1 MPGVTDGQRWVWWCR
16 RSTRKRIQFGILTAA
31 MRSKTTHVQKVLQ
44 NHTHYTHT
52 HTPIAVR
59 KVPGI
64 DATLRSRRM
73 SLLEDRQ
80 KVHRSLWPAS
90 TQLPTRLLHGRQIP
104 QKRTQSKS
112 SPTSDKPP
120 LADGVGKVWGKPYP
134 RSRKQA
140 PEVERMKRDLRGG
153 LRGRKQTAV
162 APQPPILS
170 PSASH
175 QRLRHSHPCSE
186 LCRDKKKEESK
197 LRADPPPHSKREL
210 QPTIKVS
217 VFLSRLSG

>member
-1 MPGVTDGQRWVWWCR
+1 MPGVTDGQRWVWRCR
-16 RSTRKRIQFGILTAA
+16 RSTRKRVQFGILTAV

-52 HTPIAVR
+52 HPPIAVR

-80 KVHRSLWPAS
+80 KVHRSLRPAS

-104 QKRTQSKS
+104 QKGTQSKS

-153 LRGRKQTAV
+153 LRGAETNSGSSPTSHPLAV
-162 APQPPILS
+162 SIS
-170 PSASH
+170 PASASFA
-175 QRLRHSHPCSE
+175 PV
-186 LCRDKKKEESK
+186 
-197 LRADPPPHSKREL
+197 LRALQRQEKRR
-210 QPTIKVS
+210 V
-217 VFLSRLSG
+217 